1 MAPDLYKL
9 SGRELAAFAI
19 EKPFKNNLPVERKA
33 TPRIK
38 TILLVDDNDDIRVL
52 TKWFFDNV
60 GYVVDTARS
69 AEEALSRF
77 DPKTHDLIL
86 TDNSM
91 SGMSGAELAHVIKM
105 RSASTLI
112 VMFTGNPPEDK
123 SCIDS
128 LIPKP
133 ASLLDVKEAVDR
145 LLEQA
150 VE

>member
-1 MAPDLYKL
+1 M
-9 SGRELAAFAI
+9 
-19 EKPFKNNLPVERKA
+19 ERK
-33 TPRIK
+33 TSPRIR

-105 RSASTLI
+105 RSPSTLI
-112 VMFTGNPPEDK
+112 VMFTGNPPHDK
-123 SCIDS
+123 ACIDS

-133 ASLLDVKEAVDR
+133 ASLLDVKEAMDK
-145 LLEQA
+145 LLEE
-150 VE
+150 VGE

>member
-1 MAPDLYKL
+1 MM
-9 SGRELAAFAI
+9 RAI
-19 EKPFKNNLPVERKA
+19 EFQCSEQFKKSLFVERSS
-33 TPRIK
+33 TPRIR

-91 SGMSGAELAHVIKM
+91 AGMSGAELAHVIKM
-105 RSASTLI
+105 RSPSTLI
-112 VMFTGNPPEDK
+112 VMFTGNPPQDD
-123 SCIDS
+123 SCIDT

-133 ASLLDVKEAVDR
+133 ASLLDVKEAMDK
-145 LLEQA
+145 LLVQEDIGG
-150 VE
+150 E

>member
-1 MAPDLYKL
+1 MICKQFKKDL
-9 SGRELAAFAI
+9 S
-19 EKPFKNNLPVERKA
+19 VERKA
-33 TPRIK
+33 TPRIR

-105 RSASTLI
+105 RSPATLI
-112 VMFTGNPPEDK
+112 VMFTGNPPQDK

-133 ASLLDVKEAVDR
+133 ASLLDVKESMDK
-145 LLEQA
+145 LLE
-150 VE
+150 EGGE

>member
-1 MAPDLYKL
+1 
-9 SGRELAAFAI
+9 
-19 EKPFKNNLPVERKA
+19 
-33 TPRIK
+33 
-38 TILLVDDNDDIRVL
+38 
-52 TKWFFDNV
+52 V

-105 RSASTLI
+105 RSPSTLI
-112 VMFTGNPPEDK
+112 VMFTGNPPQDP
-123 SCIDS
+123 SCIDR

-133 ASLLDVKEAVDR
+133 ASLLDVKEAMDK
-145 LLEQA
+145 LLCKAETG
-150 VE
+150 E

>member
-1 MAPDLYKL
+1 V
-9 SGRELAAFAI
+9 
-19 EKPFKNNLPVERKA
+19 EKTA
-33 TPRIK
+33 TPQIR

-77 DPKTHDLIL
+77 DPRTHDLIL

-91 SGMSGAELAHVIKM
+91 GGMSGAELAHVIKM
-105 RSASTLI
+105 RSPSTLI
-112 VMFTGNPPEDK
+112 VMFTGNPPQDA
-123 SCIDS
+123 SCIDT

-133 ASLLDVKEAVDR
+133 ASLLDVKEAMDK
-145 LLEQA
+145 LLGKAESGGS
-150 VE
+150 

>member
-1 MAPDLYKL
+1 M
-9 SGRELAAFAI
+9 
-19 EKPFKNNLPVERKA
+19 EKTA
-33 TPRIK
+33 TPRIR

-91 SGMSGAELAHVIKM
+91 TGMSGAELAHVVKM
-105 RSASTLI
+105 RSPSTLI
-112 VMFTGNPPEDK
+112 VMFTGNPPSDE
-123 SCIDS
+123 SCIDT

-133 ASLLDVKEAVDR
+133 ASLLDVKEAMDK
-145 LLEQA
+145 LLGNEGSG
-150 VE
+150 E

>member
-1 MAPDLYKL
+1 M
-9 SGRELAAFAI
+9 
-19 EKPFKNNLPVERKA
+19 EKTP

-105 RSASTLI
+105 RSPATLI
-112 VMFTGNPPEDK
+112 VMFTGNPPQDH
-123 SCIDS
+123 SCIDT

-133 ASLLDVKEAVDR
+133 ASLLDVKEAMDK
-145 LLEQA
+145 LLVRED
-150 VE
+150 VGGE